1 MQFYITNGHVSIKNT
16 YVFILK
22 KSHSINQT
30 ATSWIGKVPFFK
42 FLYQLYSVTI
52 IECNWIIF
60 SYLCMDT
67 AEYWFVPHSQGQ

>member
-52 IECNWIIF
+52 IECN
-60 SYLCMDT
+60 
-67 AEYWFVPHSQGQ
+67 